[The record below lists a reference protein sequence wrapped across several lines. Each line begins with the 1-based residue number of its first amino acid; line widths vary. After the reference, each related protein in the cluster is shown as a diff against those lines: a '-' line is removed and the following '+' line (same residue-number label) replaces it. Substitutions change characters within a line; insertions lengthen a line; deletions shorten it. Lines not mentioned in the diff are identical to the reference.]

1 MEHLTNLTNS
11 TLTPARMAA
20 YHTVDLDWVWTE
32 FAHGSPGPTTSEKSF
47 HSLVIHEGSPPE
59 VAKWVMLLHLAVALW
74 AAL

>member
-1 MEHLTNLTNS
+1 
-11 TLTPARMAA
+11 
-20 YHTVDLDWVWTE
+20 VDLDWVWTE

-59 VAKWVMLLHLAVALW
+59 VAEWVMLLHLAVALW